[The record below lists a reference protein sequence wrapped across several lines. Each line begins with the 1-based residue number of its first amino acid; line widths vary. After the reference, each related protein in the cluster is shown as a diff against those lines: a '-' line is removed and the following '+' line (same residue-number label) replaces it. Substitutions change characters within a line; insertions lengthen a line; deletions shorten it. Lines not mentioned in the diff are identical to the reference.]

1 MFILGIIVVI
11 AATGLWIGAW
21 QTKQAMLRKANEIL
35 DASFAKDA
43 DIVGYYTANV
53 NYYLAPYGKSY
64 DSTASLL
71 TFCNFLTLIDGLLMF
86 YLEHSV
92 LGCICIAIFLI
103 RSFTSVTN
111 FFTIPNDKTQNMNYL
126 VQRYLGTSH
135 RNTLTREEF
144 LYLDNWSKE
153 ITHFYYSKHMSE
165 LLKRDV

>member
-21 QTKQAMLRKANEIL
+21 QTKQAMLQKANEIL
-35 DASFAKDA
+35 DASFARDA

-64 DSTASLL
+64 HNTTSLL
-71 TFCNFLTLIDGLLMF
+71 TFSNILTLVDGLLMF
-86 YLEHSV
+86 YLEYHIV
-92 LGCICIAIFLI
+92 GCICIAIFLI
-103 RSFTSVTN
+103 RSFMSVTN
-111 FFTIPNDKTQNMNYL
+111 FFMIPNDKTENMNYL
-126 VQRYLGTSH
+126 TQRYFSFSH

-153 ITHFYYSKHMSE
+153 ITHHYFSKHMSE
-165 LLKRDV
+165 LIK